1 MAEIAK
7 FSGVEPVNFG
17 EVSGVAKGSIAD
29 INGYTLPSA
38 PSTSYVTA
46 GMQLHLVAADS
57 SSYSGPGATS
67 WNDISGNSRVVT
79 LYNGASEPVAG
90 DNYVLFDGV
99 DDYGEL
105 TWQSGDHFYP
115 GSPVATMPNNYSACW
130 IAAFPEDGTTGFC
143 NGLSMTHWGSRQQS
157 GGKRCLFIRSLYWT
171 QYNAWAYGSAPYF
184 FWPST
189 PSVDFQYN
197 STRGRNELY
206 PDRFYHFAMTWDKNA
221 SGNDQ
226 LRWYI
231 NGQPYSAPTQSS
243 GGWTSTDRPNSRG
256 KTQYGTSSQVRLGP
270 ATWQLQRAANSDGS
284 LGAPIPSS
292 IKESLL
298 YSTTLSPADVLQ
310 NYNAYISTY
319 GAIN

>member
-1 MAEIAK
+1 MADVGKI
-7 FSGVEPVNFG
+7 N
-17 EVSGVAKGSIAD
+17 GVAQGD
-29 INGYTLPSA
+29 INRLCGIDEANIGKVNGLNFSA
-38 PSTSYVTA
+38 GASYVTA
-46 GMQLHLVAADS
+46 GMEVHLVAADS

-67 WNDISGNSRVVT
+67 WNDISGNNRVVT

-90 DNYVLFDGV
+90 DNFVLFDGV

-105 TWQSGDHFYP
+105 TWQSGDYFYP

-143 NGLSMTHWGSRQQS
+143 TNLGMTHWGTRQQS

-171 QYNAWAYGSAPYF
+171 QYLAWAYGSVPYF
-184 FWPST
+184 FYPST

-197 STRGRNELY
+197 TARGRNELY
-206 PDRFYHFAMTWDKNA
+206 PDRFYHFAVTFDKNA

-226 LRWYI
+226 LRFYI
-231 NGQPYSAPTQSS
+231 NGQSYSAPSQSTS
-243 GGWTSTDRPNSRG
+243 GWTSTDRPNSRG
-256 KTQYGTSSQVRLGP
+256 KSQYGTSSQVRLGP
-270 ATWQLQRAANSDGS
+270 ATWQIQRSANVDGS
-284 LGAPIPSS
+284 LGTHLPSS

-310 NYNAYISTY
+310 NYNAYISNY